1 MKISPLFIMG
11 SARSGTTWLA
21 NILSSHPDISSP
33 TCIEHHGIHESH
45 LFDHTR
51 YVFPDDIECVSF
63 INEYKKEDIF
73 KLLSIDETMFCEN
86 YTGKNSV
93 FYWFHE
99 LMEVFAKSNNTSYW
113 LEKTPK
119 HLIYYDEILK
129 NFPDAK
135 FVLIKRGFKQ
145 TILSNLTK
153 YARADTSRARQI
165 IEKSYRYELD
175 LRATKKLC
183 KSSCNVIAIEYE
195 DLVNDY
201 DKKLEI
207 ILKYLSLDVIELKSN
222 YASDSSYKTNTNKYV
237 MNARDWWLAYSIRLI
252 TRMLPYKVAC
262 HIRKLRDAK
271 TSKIFPLFNRLS

>member
-1 MKISPLFIMG
+1 MKTKPLFIMG

-33 TCIEHHGIHESH
+33 TCVEHHGIHESH

-51 YVFPDDIECVSF
+51 YVFPDDIECNAF
-63 INEYKKEDIF
+63 INEYKKEDLF
-73 KLLSIDETMFCEN
+73 KLLSIDPTTFC
-86 YTGKNSV
+86 KNCASKHDV
-93 FYWFHE
+93 FYWFSA
-99 LMEVFAKSNNTSYW
+99 LMDKFAKTNNTSYW

-129 NFPDAK
+129 NFPDCK

-175 LRATKKLC
+175 LRAAKRLC
-183 KSSCNVIAIEYE
+183 KHSGNVVTIEYE
-195 DLVNDY
+195 HLAENND
-201 DKKLEI
+201 KQIEK
-207 ILKYLSLDVIELKSN
+207 ILKHLSLDVMQLKSN
-222 YASDSSYKTNTNKYV
+222 YEADSSYKTNTKKYI
-237 MNARDWWLAYSIRLI
+237 MKPRDWWLAYSIRLI
-252 TRMLPYKVAC
+252 TRMVPYEVAC
-262 HIRKLRDAK
+262 RLRKSRDAK
-271 TSKIFPLFNRLS
+271 TKTTFPLFSRLD